1 MKYENIEHNIKTYL
15 EARELFPIIIDHEN
29 GLVNKHTLSRFG
41 LSNFADFYQ
50 FKKKQEEKGF
60 SLIDEISYR
69 KLKPLIV
76 KNTTTD
82 RFKTYIKNRSQKEFI
97 KILKDGDK
105 FDRLLNG
112 RVIYKGRRNTRR
124 DHKKVEG
131 LQYCIVPVINY
142 ILSNGLFNE
151 IDKWITTNSTIT
163 SDVRWYQ
170 EKILKFDDVPKKEME
185 ITKDMID
192 NLINVLE
199 ESEIDY
205 RKLNL
210 EYITDTLSS
219 KLKDLMEI
227 PNGTTIKAKAD
238 LVGRWSTQALTKDK
252 SYIVE
257 GCHITHGKLRV
268 MIKDDSDRF
277 EYYDYR
283 NFEDMALKREQLLNQ
298 LFGGE

>member
-1 MKYENIEHNIKTYL
+1 MNYENIDHNIKTYL

-29 GLVNKHTLSRFG
+29 GLVTRNTLSRFG
-41 LSNFADFYQ
+41 LSHFADFYQ
-50 FKKKQEEKGF
+50 FKKKQEERGF

-76 KNTTTD
+76 NNTTTD
-82 RFKTYIKNRSQKEFI
+82 RFKNYIKNRSQKQFI
-97 KILKDGDK
+97 GILKDDVK

-112 RVIYKGRRNTRR
+112 RIVYKGRRNTRR
-124 DHKKVEG
+124 DFKRVEG
-131 LQYCIVPVINY
+131 LQYCIVPIINY
-142 ILSNGLFNE
+142 ILSNGLFSDIN
-151 IDKWITTNSTIT
+151 KWITTNSTIT
-163 SDVRWYQ
+163 SDIRWYQ
-170 EKILKFDDVPKKEME
+170 EKILQFDDVPKKEME

-199 ESEIDY
+199 ETEVDY

-210 EYITDTLSS
+210 DYITDTLSS

-227 PNGTTIKAKAD
+227 PKGTTIKSKVD
-238 LVGRWSTQALTKDK
+238 LLGRWSTQSLTKDK

-257 GCHITHGKLRV
+257 GCHITNGKLRV
-268 MIKDDSDRF
+268 MIKDDCDRF

-298 LFGGE
+298 LFGE